1 MTTPRLPDRIRADL
15 AAAGDPDKAVG
26 QQAYMRSEMPFHG
39 VAAPELRAVLRPHL
53 AAYAPADR
61 ATWERDVRDLWD
73 GATHREERY
82 AAIALARHRVARPWQ
97 DVAALDLHRHLVV
110 TGAWWDLVDP
120 VATHLVGGVLHA
132 HRPEAT
138 PVVRAWAGDDD
149 LWLRRTAVLAQLR
162 HRADDGHRAA
172 GRRGRGQPRRPVVLA
187 AQGHRLGAARA
198 RAHRPRLGA
207 RPRRSVGRPDLR
219 PVAPRG
225 AQAPVRVRRP
235 RRSPAGPAPA

>member
-39 VAAPELRAVLRPHL
+39 VAAPELHAVLRPHL
-53 AAYAPADR
+53 AAYAPFDR
-61 ATWERDVRDLWD
+61 AAWERDVRDLWD

-132 HRPEAT
+132 HRPGAT
-138 PVVRAWAGDDD
+138 QVVRAWAGDDD

-162 HRADDGHRAA
+162 HRAATDTGLLADAVEANLDDPSFWLRKAIGWALREHARTDTDWVRDRVAA
-172 GRRGRGQPRRPVVLA
+172 WGDRISGLSRREALK
-187 AQGHRLGAARA
+187 HL
-198 RAHRPRLGA
+198 
-207 RPRRSVGRPDLR
+207 
-219 PVAPRG
+219 
-225 AQAPVRVRRP
+225 
-235 RRSPAGPAPA
+235 

>member
-39 VAAPELRAVLRPHL
+39 VAAPELRAVLRQHL
-53 AAYAPADR
+53 AAYAPGDR

-120 VATHLVGGVLHA
+120 VAAHLVGGVLHA

-138 PVVRAWAGDDD
+138 HVVRAWAGDDD

-162 HRADDGHRAA
+162 HRAATDTGLLADAVEANLDDPAFWLRKAIGWALREHARTDPDWVRDHVAA
-172 GRRGRGQPRRPVVLA
+172 WGDRISGLSRREALK
-187 AQGHRLGAARA
+187 HL
-198 RAHRPRLGA
+198 
-207 RPRRSVGRPDLR
+207 
-219 PVAPRG
+219 
-225 AQAPVRVRRP
+225 
-235 RRSPAGPAPA
+235 